1 MGAGVSCLYKQ
12 RNLVE
17 PLPEWMIG
25 WEPTP
30 EPTQQPFGPPSTYS
44 TVAPLEAASAL
55 NVTFTPIGE
64 GNSSNSSSSNQPSSR
79 KLVGLDH
86 LVSAGEK
93 ASLKLA
99 WASMLA
105 SLFVFRKSM

>member
-1 MGAGVSCLYKQ
+1 
-12 RNLVE
+12 
-17 PLPEWMIG
+17 MIG

-44 TVAPLEAASAL
+44 TVAPLAAASAF
-55 NVTFTPIGE
+55 NVNFTPRDE
-64 GNSSNSSSSNQPSSR
+64 GNSSNSSSIDQPSSR

-93 ASLKLA
+93 ASLKFA

-105 SLFVFRKSM
+105 SLFVCRKSL